1 MKRYVEERRT
11 RSARV
16 AAGTL
21 ACPLC
26 DAPVALAGGAVG
38 PASLLGC
45 PFCGHAAAARDFL
58 SLAAPTRPARV
69 VVRAVMRARR

>member
-1 MKRYVEERRT
+1 MKLYVEERRT
-11 RSARV
+11 RSGRV

-26 DAPVALAGGAVG
+26 DAPVGLAGGGVA
-38 PASLLGC
+38 PASVIGC
-45 PFCGHAAAARDFL
+45 PFCGHAAAAREFL

-69 VVRAVMRARR
+69 VVRAILRR